1 MCGPWKGLNYDR
13 QSPCG
18 WEGSRL
24 DCPGLTGGRNE
35 DVGAGRSWVPTG
47 PSSSSLTTFVPL
59 PTGWTNAASWQGCVW
74 EGHRAGCVWE
84 GHSKCSKMGG
94 PKDHCRA
101 QCPVMFFLASNPL
114 NRLSGFSAK
123 GT

>member
-1 MCGPWKGLNYDR
+1 MCGPWNGFNYDR
-13 QSPCG
+13 QFLCG

-35 DVGAGRSWVPTG
+35 DVGAGRRWVPTG
-47 PSSSSLTTFVPL
+47 PSSSSLTTFVPAL
-59 PTGWTNAASWQGCVW
+59 TGWINGASSQRCL
-74 EGHRAGCVWE
+74 WE

-101 QCPVMFFLASNPL
+101 QGPVMFFLAANPL
-114 NRLSGFSAK
+114 NRLSDFSAK